1 MSEIIVFNLADKI
14 NLKRRHKY
22 FALSNLSIWYKR
34 KNKELY
40 WNNKL
45 KFSGPTWNEE
55 IELPGG
61 SYSLSDIQVYSSLS
75 MSSKN
80 MKHLLGCHQSKFIL
94 AIFKKEFHSKL
105 NKDTTR
111 NYETT
116 WKATQK
122 KITIDTN
129 CVSILQWEIT
139 EAVLVHFNFVN
150 STYEH
155 DSKAFH
161 TFISN
166 K

>member
-1 MSEIIVFNLADKI
+1 ME
-14 NLKRRHKY
+14 
-22 FALSNLSIWYKR
+22 
-34 KNKELY
+34 NKDLY

-45 KFSGPTWNEE
+45 KLSRPRWNEE
-55 IELPGG
+55 FKLSGG

-75 MSSKN
+75 MSSKK
-80 MKHLLGCHQSKFIL
+80 MKHLLTCHQSKFIL

-105 NKDTTR
+105 NKDTSR

-122 KITIDTN
+122 KITDTN

-139 EAVLVHFNFVN
+139 EAVSVHFNFVN
-150 STYEH
+150 NTYQH
-155 DSKAFH
+155 DSRDFH

>member
-1 MSEIIVFNLADKI
+1 MEKQRLI
-14 NLKRRHKY
+14 
-22 FALSNLSIWYKR
+22 
-34 KNKELY
+34 

-45 KFSGPTWNEE
+45 KLSGPRWNEE
-55 IELPGG
+55 FKLSGG

-75 MSSKN
+75 MPSKK
-80 MKHLLGCHQSKFIL
+80 MKHLLTCHQSKFIL

-122 KITIDTN
+122 KIIDTN

-139 EAVLVHFNFVN
+139 EAVSVHFNFVITPINMIQELFIHSHQINNPDSFNN
-150 STYEH
+150 SFYSSE
-155 DSKAFH
+155 D
-161 TFISN
+161 I
-166 K
+166 

>member
-1 MSEIIVFNLADKI
+1 MEKQRLI
-14 NLKRRHKY
+14 
-22 FALSNLSIWYKR
+22 
-34 KNKELY
+34 

-45 KFSGPTWNEE
+45 KLSGPRWNEE
-55 IELPGG
+55 FKLSGG

-75 MSSKN
+75 MPSKK
-80 MKHLLGCHQSKFIL
+80 MKHLLTCHQSKFIL

-122 KITIDTN
+122 KIAIDTN

-139 EAVLVHFNFVN
+139 EAVSVHFNFVN
-150 STYEH
+150 NIYQH
-155 DSKAFH
+155 DSRAFH